1 MLLSG
6 PNDMLER
13 GLYLGDC
20 RDLASLI
27 DDASIDLIL
36 CDPVYSQIWQYRWL
50 AELAARVL
58 KPGRSVVAQAGH
70 IHRFEA
76 ECAMAGIE
84 GLIHRPLLQ
93 EVMTGG
99 FGRNWMHKAL
109 RTSQPWI
116 WFTQSDETPY
126 NWKLQYHKWV
136 KLSFFGS
143 KDKSRMAW
151 GDGERAFIYLIEIF
165 SRPGDLV
172 LDPFSGSGTV
182 ASACA
187 KLGRRYVGFELDESR
202 LLESRNRLQTVQ
214 IPLFEKFEVSQ
225 SSMFANQKER

>member
-1 MLLSG
+1 MLLPG
-6 PNDMLER
+6 PNETLER

-20 RDLASLI
+20 RDLASSI

-36 CDPVYSQIWQYRWL
+36 CDPVYSEMWQYAWVAR
-50 AELAARVL
+50 LAARVL
-58 KPGRSVVAQAGH
+58 KPGRSVLAQAGH

-76 ECAMAGIE
+76 ECSMANAG
-84 GLIHRPLLQ
+84 GLVHRPLLQ

-116 WFTQSDETPY
+116 WFTRSDESPY

-136 KLSFFGS
+136 RLSFFGS
-143 KDKSRMAW
+143 RDKSRFVW
-151 GDGERAFIYLIEIF
+151 GDGERAFVYLIETF
-165 SRPGDLV
+165 SRPGDIV
-172 LDPFSGSGTV
+172 LDPFSGTGTV

-187 KLGRRYVGFELDESR
+187 KLGRSYIGFEMDESR
-202 LLESRNRLQTVQ
+202 LLKSRDRLQTVQ
-214 IPLFEKFEVSQ
+214 MPLFEKLTISQ
-225 SSMFANQKER
+225 SSMFTD